1 MHRSKPVAIALDSEF
16 LKSHGRVL
24 TRAVAFVPFSFTKD
38 AAYESQADAR
48 AAVPRAP
55 LLSSPQPPPGPR
67 QQTLRRSTIF
77 GIPIIL
83 SLIPAE
89 VMRRADVLPCGHSLE
104 AELRTALA
112 HGERLRTIQERHER
126 SSAEAVSEMAG
137 AFNSFCPYSI
147 PNIRR
152 GDVSWFE
159 ALYSAAVH
167 SADFREAAR
176 RLDHLKAYGKGRRQ
190 ERSLSFLLRQHP
202 TLLQE
207 VLRESF
213 SSADAWCAWL
223 KMCGD
228 LVERELHRVAEEC
241 RHLSAPPASPFTPS
255 VEMESD
261 PSRGGVQYKECG
273 SLEEL
278 SYELSRLWCSLRRR
292 GGGGGDMKFYAYGD
306 MDAKAIQNTLR
317 LGCCMQTRC
326 SAPALQRGPPSAP
339 PPLRHNAG
347 QLLAS
352 PYEARVVDV
361 TRHTL
366 FAASGFRVS
375 PRTIPRLGDA
385 LEKAA
390 AVDGAAA
397 RLRSQSD
404 PHNPVW
410 DAKALACVTVASG
423 ICLG

>member
-1 MHRSKPVAIALDSEF
+1 MHRSKPAAIALDSEF

-24 TRAVAFVPFSFTKD
+24 TRAVAFVPFSFTKE
-38 AAYESQADAR
+38 AAYELQADAR

-55 LLSSPQPPPGPR
+55 LLSSPHPPPRPT
-67 QQTLRRSTIF
+67 QQTLRRSTVF
-77 GIPIIL
+77 GVPIIL

-104 AELRTALA
+104 AELRTTLA

-126 SSAEAVSEMAG
+126 SSAEAVSAMAG
-137 AFNSFCPYSI
+137 AFNSVCPYSI

-152 GDVSWFE
+152 GDASWFG

-167 SADFREAAR
+167 STDFREAAR
-176 RLDHLKAYGKGRRQ
+176 RLDHLKAYGRGRRQ

-202 TLLQE
+202 ALLQE

-228 LVERELHRVAEEC
+228 LVERELNHVAEEY
-241 RHLSAPPASPFTPS
+241 RHLSAPPTSPFTPS
-255 VEMESD
+255 VVMESD
-261 PSRGGVQYKECG
+261 PGRGGVQYKECG

-278 SYELSRLWCSLRRR
+278 SYELNRLWCSLRRR
-292 GGGGGDMKFYAYGD
+292 GDGGGDMKFYAYGD

-317 LGCCMQTRC
+317 LGCCMQG
-326 SAPALQRGPPSAP
+326 SARSAL
-339 PPLRHNAG
+339 PPLRHDAG

-352 PYEARVVDV
+352 PYEAKVVDV

-366 FAASGFRVS
+366 FAASGFRAS
-375 PRTIPRLGDA
+375 PGTIPRLGDA

-397 RLRSQSD
+397 HLRAHSD

-410 DAKALACVTVASG
+410 DSKALACVTVASG
-423 ICLG
+423 IFLG